1 MKTAFVNGYVFNS
14 DKEAFV
20 RANVICENGFI
31 TNVTDGFVPN
41 GAEIIDISGKYLIP
55 GLVDVHTHG
64 IAGYDFNWAD
74 ADGVKKMCHAYA
86 KAGSTSIMATLASQS
101 MSKIV
106 NSIFAINPNRMD
118 GIEGQ
123 ANVLGIHMEGRYL
136 NPSKK
141 GAHNIEYLAK
151 PDSKEL
157 ETLVGIM
164 LPAPMHF
171 SVAPEIEGAE
181 EFIKKAIDCGATIG
195 IAHTNATYEQALE
208 AVSWGA
214 TSFTHTFNAMTA
226 IHHRMP
232 GATVCALT
240 TNQAYAEVI
249 CDGQHLHPAIV
260 KLIYRAKPKDRMV
273 LITDSMAA
281 TGSPDGEYNIAGSPV
296 RVINGVATQDDGTL
310 AGSTLT
316 LFKAVT
322 NLMSFCKI
330 PLIHALRYATVN
342 PAKMVGADS
351 VGKIEKNYRA
361 DVIVIS
367 NPDKPE
373 IDTVYVGAKK
383 ID

>member
-86 KAGSTSIMATLASQS
+86 KAGSTSVMATLASQS

-151 PDSKEL
+151 PDLKEL

-361 DVIVIS
+361 DFIVIS